1 MMTSKLW
8 YIFATTSILMT
19 VIKANAVVES
29 DSAAAPDWIG
39 IWSTDTKC
47 NKLACC
53 CLFDQI
59 TTSAVANETKLRIIG
74 QVDGIGICRSNLI
87 VFSEVNMPKDFKM
100 PFDLFGFSL
109 SLSLSEDSKVISAI
123 NPKDSQ
129 CNTIA
134 TRLHSAANRIEVL
147 FSAVLLSSFVGMKT
161 YF

>member
-1 MMTSKLW
+1 MTSKLW

-39 IWSTDTKC
+39 TWSTDTKC
-47 NKLACC
+47 NKLTCC
-53 CLFDQI
+53 CLFDYI

-74 QVDGIGICRSNLI
+74 QADGIGTCASKPII
-87 VFSEVNMPKDFKM
+87 FSEVNMPKDFKM
-100 PFDLFGFSL
+100 PFSLFGSSL
-109 SLSLSEDSKVISAI
+109 SLLLSEDSKVISAI
-123 NPKDSQ
+123 NPADSK

-147 FSAVLLSSFVGMKT
+147 FSAVLLSGFVGMKT